1 MLVGLAATERRR
13 VVGAGVAVTRLD
25 EDKIRYRYVLFARRS
40 IEIAVEQGPR
50 PRISYGTEIAKL
62 SVIADRFIR
71 RQYSGCGGAFASAA
85 VLVKANR
92 HRSYNQTMKN
102 ILLTVVLT
110 FTASA
115 VFAQNAS
122 QVQKLFEAGQY
133 QRVVE
138 SAQPD
143 ADPAV
148 LYTAA
153 QSHQKLGENDR
164 AIETYG
170 ALASRDEGDIWHF
183 IGMSGQQLVQDDT
196 EGALTS
202 ARQAVEMDGG
212 MAEAHYQLG
221 LVYAKRQE
229 WPQAAAEFDRVTEIN
244 PSNAYAHYYDGLMQ
258 YRANRPDRMANQFE
272 QFLKLAP
279 DAPERPEVMQIMKT
293 VRGR

>member
-1 MLVGLAATERRR
+1 
-13 VVGAGVAVTRLD
+13 
-25 EDKIRYRYVLFARRS
+25 
-40 IEIAVEQGPR
+40 
-50 PRISYGTEIAKL
+50 
-62 SVIADRFIR
+62 
-71 RQYSGCGGAFASAA
+71 
-85 VLVKANR
+85 
-92 HRSYNQTMKN
+92 MKN
-102 ILLTVVLT
+102 ILLTVALT

-143 ADPAV
+143 GDPAV

-153 QSHQKLGENDR
+153 QSHQKLGENDA

-170 ALASRDEGDIWHF
+170 ALAARGEDDIWHF
-183 IGMSGQQLVQDDT
+183 IGQSGQQLMQDDT
-196 EGALTS
+196 EGAVAS
-202 ARQAVEMDGG
+202 ARHAVEMDGG
-212 MAEAHYQLG
+212 SADAHYQLG

-229 WPQAAAEFDRVTEIN
+229 WPQAAAEFDRVTELN
-244 PSNAYAHYYDGLMQ
+244 PANAYAHYYGGLMQ
-258 YRANRPDRMANQFE
+258 YRAGRPDRMANHFE